1 MCPSLESIQVSC
13 KIEWEMGAP
22 VSNRI
27 VQAGC
32 LVFLRPDARDACEK
46 GMGGAEARCG
56 TNCLQLSSLQ
66 SCRDL
71 ALVSDTRKGVARDL
85 AVA

>member
-1 MCPSLESIQVSC
+1 MKMMSLPRVAVTPPLMGARQTCARRLSQSQVSC
-13 KIEWEMGAP
+13 NIEWEMGAP

-46 GMGGAEARCG
+46 GMGGAEARRG
-56 TNCLQLSSLQ
+56 TNCL
-66 SCRDL
+66 
-71 ALVSDTRKGVARDL
+71 
-85 AVA
+85 